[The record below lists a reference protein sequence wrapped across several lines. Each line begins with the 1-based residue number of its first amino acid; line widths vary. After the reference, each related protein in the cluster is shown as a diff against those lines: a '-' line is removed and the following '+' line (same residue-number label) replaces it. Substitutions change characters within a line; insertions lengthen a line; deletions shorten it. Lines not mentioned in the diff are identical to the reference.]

1 MTSKVL
7 EPTVEDTKKLDRVLK
22 YLNKFRH
29 LGIGLSSLNGF
40 KIFGYVDVSFAS
52 DKDFKSRT
60 GVTITLGNGP
70 VYIDSTRQKLN
81 TKSSTEAELVGVSDG
96 SNNVLWLRNFLI
108 EQGYR
113 MEAAKVYQ
121 DNQSTLALLEK
132 GYSTNK
138 RTRHINIRY
147 FYLKNKVE
155 EGEIVLEYMPTEE
168 MIADVLTKPLQG
180 EKFIQLRDS
189 LLNW

>member
-1 MTSKVL
+1 
-7 EPTVEDTKKLDRVLK
+7 
-22 YLNKFRH
+22 
-29 LGIGLSSLNGF
+29 
-40 KIFGYVDVSFAS
+40 
-52 DKDFKSRT
+52 
-60 GVTITLGNGP
+60 
-70 VYIDSTRQKLN
+70 
-81 TKSSTEAELVGVSDG
+81 
-96 SNNVLWLRNFLI
+96 
-108 EQGYR
+108 
-113 MEAAKVYQ
+113 MEAATIFQ

-155 EGEIVLEYMPTEE
+155 EGEVVLEYKPTDE

-180 EKFIQLRDS
+180 EKFIELRDA

>member
-1 MTSKVL
+1 ML
-7 EPTVEDTKKLDRVLK
+7 
-22 YLNKFRH
+22 
-29 LGIGLSSLNGF
+29 
-40 KIFGYVDVSFAS
+40 
-52 DKDFKSRT
+52 
-60 GVTITLGNGP
+60 
-70 VYIDSTRQKLN
+70 Q
-81 TKSSTEAELVGVSDG
+81 
-96 SNNVLWLRNFLI
+96 
-108 EQGYR
+108 
-113 MEAAKVYQ
+113 MEAATVYQ

-155 EGEIVLEYMPTEE
+155 EGEVVLEYKPTDE

-180 EKFIQLRDS
+180 DKFIELRDS

>member
-1 MTSKVL
+1 LS
-7 EPTVEDTKKLDRVLK
+7 R
-22 YLNKFRH
+22 YLNKFKY
-29 LGIGLSSLNGF
+29 LGIGLSSVNGF
-40 KIFGYVDVSFAS
+40 KFFGYIDVSFAS

-60 GVTITLGNGP
+60 GVTITLGNRP

-96 SNNVLWLRNFLI
+96 SNNILWLRNFLI

-113 MEAAKVYQ
+113 MEAATIVQ

-132 GYSTNK
+132 EYSTNK

-155 EGEIVLEYMPTEE
+155 EGEVVLEYKPTDE

-180 EKFIQLRDS
+180 EKFIELRDS